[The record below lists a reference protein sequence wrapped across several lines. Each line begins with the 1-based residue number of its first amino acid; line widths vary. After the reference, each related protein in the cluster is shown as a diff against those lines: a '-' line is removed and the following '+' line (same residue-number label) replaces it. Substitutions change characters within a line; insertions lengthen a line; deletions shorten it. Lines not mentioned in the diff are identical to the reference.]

1 MPDEVKVTP
10 PKEGPKDQPKIP
22 VTGVP
27 QPTAAPAPVAGQT
40 LGQPGVQPVR
50 NATAAMAAQ
59 PGPVKQQTAT
69 GEVQADEK
77 QIAAR
82 NAERVKELEAELA
95 QLRASR
101 GPENTQGATAGPHT
115 EKLPPNPTV
124 DRAMKEDNPPQ
135 SAGPARRNTPGSPV
149 GAENA
154 SPGDTAG
161 GQPVGAPAVAGSAIR
176 DRIKAIDKQLQAAED
191 EGIRARRDDI
201 VMLQAQKRELE
212 EREAREVYGAP
223 VLAPKTR
230 LLDASFAEQKNPE
243 YHYRWLNVTDPSR
256 VSARM
261 AVGYEPV
268 PVEEGGMQLGTEMK
282 LFRISKDYYLGRTK
296 HLRKEHEAQFKAP
309 DKQYE
314 QVVEEV
320 VKRLRD
326 QFGIKISE
334 KQLQDTTGL

>member
-10 PKEGPKDQPKIP
+10 PKEGPKDQPKI
-22 VTGVP
+22 T
-27 QPTAAPAPVAGQT
+27 PTQAPAPVVGQT

-50 NATAAMAAQ
+50 NAAAAIP

-69 GEVQADEK
+69 GEVTGEERARTGT
-77 QIAAR
+77 AA
-82 NAERVKELEAELA
+82 
-95 QLRASR
+95 
-101 GPENTQGATAGPHT
+101 PENTQGATAGPHT

-124 DRAMKEDNPPQ
+124 DAAMKEDNPPQ
-135 SAGPARRNTPGSPV
+135 TTAGPPRRNTPGSPV

-154 SPGDTAG
+154 SPADRG
-161 GQPVGAPAVAGSAIR
+161 GQPVGAPAVQSNAIR
-176 DRIKAIDKQLQAAED
+176 ERIKAIDAQLKAAED
-191 EGIRARRDDI
+191 EGLRARRDDI

-230 LLDASFAEQKNPE
+230 LLDASFAEQKNPD

-256 VSARM
+256 TSARM

-268 PVEEGGMQLGTEMK
+268 PADEGGMQLGNEMK
-282 LFRISKDYYLGRTK
+282 LFRIPKDYYLGRTK
-296 HLRKEHEAQFKAP
+296 HLKREHEAQFKAP

-320 VKRLRD
+320 VRQLRD
-326 QFGIKISE
+326 RYGISMTE
-334 KQLQDTTGL
+334 KQIQDTTGL